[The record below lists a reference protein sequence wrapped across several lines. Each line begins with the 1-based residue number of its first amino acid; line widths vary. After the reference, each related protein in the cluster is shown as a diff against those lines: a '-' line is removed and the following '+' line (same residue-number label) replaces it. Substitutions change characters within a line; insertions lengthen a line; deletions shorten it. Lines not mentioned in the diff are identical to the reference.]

1 MYKGEKF
8 NSFTHLIGSIGAAIG
23 LIILIYV
30 AIQKGGLV
38 RITSFTIYGLSLLA
52 LYTSSTLYHSFR
64 GKWKP
69 ILRKLDHIAI
79 YLLIAGSYTPFTL
92 ITLRG
97 DIGWIF
103 FGIVWG
109 LAAVGIIIDL
119 LHKAGNRIIQVII
132 YLLMG
137 WIAMFLVEPLI
148 NNISINGFTWL
159 MAGGLFYTMGVIF
172 FALSDRHRLAHG
184 IWHLFVLAGS
194 FSHFVTIV
202 QYV

>member
-1 MYKGEKF
+1 MYKGERF
-8 NSFTHLIGSIGAAIG
+8 NTYTHIVGSIGSAIG
-23 LIILIYV
+23 LAILIYIAV
-30 AIQKGGLV
+30 QKGGFW
-38 RITSFTIYGLSLLA
+38 RITSFTIYGVTLLT
-52 LYTSSTLYHSFR
+52 LFTCSTLYHSFR
-64 GKWKP
+64 GRWK
-69 ILRKLDHIAI
+69 IIFRKLDHISI
-79 YLLIAGSYTPFTL
+79 YLLIAGTYTPFTL

-97 DIGWIF
+97 DIGWTL

-109 LAAVGIIIDL
+109 LAAIGIIIDL
-119 LHKAGNRIIQVII
+119 LHKAGSRILQVII
-132 YLLMG
+132 YLGMG
-137 WIAMFLVEPLI
+137 WIAFFLFDTLI
-148 NNISINGFTWL
+148 NRISIEGFSWL